1 MLMRR
6 TIEYARYHNIQR
18 VGVAKLHLH
27 TDRKQEVIDKHRENE
42 KLLVS
47 QANNER
53 KLWNSS
59 QETQNIRTQS
69 NLF

>member
-1 MLMRR
+1 MEMRR
-6 TIEYARYHNIQR
+6 TTEYAGYHNIQR
-18 VGVAKLHLH
+18 VGVVKLHLH
-27 TDRKQEVIDKHRENE
+27 TDIKQEVIDKHQKNE

-59 QETQNIRTQS
+59 QETQNIRTH
-69 NLF
+69 